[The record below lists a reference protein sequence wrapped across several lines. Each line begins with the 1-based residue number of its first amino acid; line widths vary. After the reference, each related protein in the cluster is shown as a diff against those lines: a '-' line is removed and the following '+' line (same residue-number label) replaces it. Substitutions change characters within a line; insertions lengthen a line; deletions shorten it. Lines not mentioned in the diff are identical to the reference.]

1 MEIFFLAVRVITYN
15 LHEHGKTLKLH
26 KWNFNKWKALGWN
39 NNKDLVAE
47 LVPFKTRVSS
57 NVCTHH

>member
-15 LHEHGKTLKLH
+15 LHEPDKTLKLL
-26 KWNFNKWKALGWN
+26 KWNFNKWKVLGWI
-39 NNKDLVAE
+39 NNKDLVTE